1 MISRPGDP
9 GARPAE
15 EAPAAVTAAT
25 PAASAAVD
33 RPALLGHDYWLV
45 RSAPLP
51 GATGAD
57 IARHADD
64 HVAWLL
70 KLEADGVVFL
80 SGPLTS
86 GPGVAPGAG
95 VTVLRADSAA
105 DAAAIAAADPFVLAG
120 LRTFE
125 VFGWR
130 VNEGAVAVQ
139 LSLGT
144 GRYTW
149 G

>member
-1 MISRPGDP
+1 MDASSDAA
-9 GARPAE
+9 GA
-15 EAPAAVTAAT
+15 
-25 PAASAAVD
+25 
-33 RPALLGHDYWLV
+33 PALLGREYWLV
-45 RSAPLP
+45 LSSPLP
-51 GATGAD
+51 ATTQAQIQQLVPEHLD
-57 IARHADD
+57 
-64 HVAWLL
+64 WLL
-70 KLEADGVVFL
+70 KLEADGLVFL

-95 VTVLRADSAA
+95 VTVLRAASAA
-105 DAAAIAAADPFVLAG
+105 EAAEIARADPLVLAG

-125 VFGWR
+125 VYCWK
-130 VNEGAVAVQ
+130 VNEGAVQVR

>member
-1 MISRPGDP
+1 M
-9 GARPAE
+9 
-15 EAPAAVTAAT
+15 
-25 PAASAAVD
+25 
-33 RPALLGHDYWLV
+33 
-45 RSAPLP
+45 
-51 GATGAD
+51 
-57 IARHADD
+57 
-64 HVAWLL
+64 
-70 KLEADGVVFL
+70 VFL

-125 VFGWR
+125 IFGWR